1 MNKAEKIHKI
11 NEAVGQFFDD
21 PGNPRRVA
29 AKDLMPLFIKK
40 GIFTADHKNGFPI
53 RSLLRELDQQK
64 ALNLIPYVI
73 ADRKECNVN
82 WFFTAL
88 NSRRL
93 RAVSIADSLK
103 TPTSS
108 SKAIPILNGPNKK
121 RQRQNSDE
129 YYVIGLCNEVL
140 GQIALQQHRFE
151 FLRGDTGRKLPVDAY
166 YEQLNLVVE
175 YCETQHTE
183 AAPFFDRKETVSGV
197 SRGEQRRIYDQRR
210 RDELSWHQIHLVE
223 IHYSDFGTSKR
234 LKRDRAHDIEVVK
247 RKLSPFIP

>member
-1 MNKAEKIHKI
+1 MNKAEKIRKI

-29 AKDLMPLFIKK
+29 AKDLMPLFIRK
-40 GIFTADHKNGFPI
+40 GIFTADHKNGLPI

-64 ALNLIPYVI
+64 VLNLIPYVI

-93 RAVSIADSLK
+93 RAVSIAVSLK
-103 TPTSS
+103 TTTSS
-108 SKAIPILNGPNKK
+108 SKATPILNGPNKK

-140 GQIALQQHRFE
+140 GQTALQQHRFE

-183 AAPFFDRKETVSGV
+183 AAPFF
-197 SRGEQRRIYDQRR
+197 
-210 RDELSWHQIHLVE
+210 
-223 IHYSDFGTSKR
+223 
-234 LKRDRAHDIEVVK
+234 
-247 RKLSPFIP
+247 